1 MRLLVK
7 ENKIADGVWVVKK
20 IVITV
25 GALLPGAS
33 GRRDGSAEFIAAAN
47 LIVGHTVDKKPPVA
61 PGSSRCGAANA
72 ECPPVLLSS
81 SYLDLSTC
89 ALPTTAA

>member
-1 MRLLVK
+1 MMVLGLWVK

-33 GRRDGSAEFIAAAN
+33 GRRDGSAESIAAAN
-47 LIVGHTVDKKPPVA
+47 LIAGHTVDRKPPVA
-61 PGSSRCGAANA
+61 P
-72 ECPPVLLSS
+72 LLMPSARRYS
-81 SYLDLSTC
+81 
-89 ALPTTAA
+89 

>member
-1 MRLLVK
+1 MLGLLVK
-7 ENKIADGVWVVKK
+7 GNKIADGVWVVKK

-47 LIVGHTVDKKPPVA
+47 LIAGHTVE
-61 PGSSRCGAANA
+61 GSR
-72 ECPPVLLSS
+72 P
-81 SYLDLSTC
+81 
-89 ALPTTAA
+89 